1 VVRLLVDVIVLLG
14 VDICESTTGE
24 YMKYSA
30 SPNKG
35 YGDVDGGDGSII

>member
-1 VVRLLVDVIVLLG
+1 VVRLLVDVVVLLG

-24 YMKYSA
+24 YTKYSA

-35 YGDVDGGDGSII
+35 HGDVDGGGGSIV

>member
-1 VVRLLVDVIVLLG
+1 VGRLLIDVVVLLG

-24 YMKYSA
+24 YIKYSV

-35 YGDVDGGDGSII
+35 WGDVDGGGGSII

>member
-1 VVRLLVDVIVLLG
+1 VGRLLIDVVVLHG

-24 YMKYSA
+24 YIKYSV

-35 YGDVDGGDGSII
+35 WGDVDGGGGSII